1 LVIGALAGVGVEP
14 GVAVA
19 TGSAPTTGGAMA
31 GWEEST
37 AVAAGDALDDP
48 AGVEAAVA
56 GDDEGVTLAAS
67 GDAAAEAVGGWVAVG
82 AGSS

>member
-1 LVIGALAGVGVEP
+1 MGAEP

-19 TGSAPTTGGAMA
+19 TGSAPTTGVAMA

-37 AVAAGDALDDP
+37 AVATGDALDDP

-56 GDDEGVTLAAS
+56 GDDKGVLLAAS
-67 GDAAAEAVGGWVAVG
+67 GDTASKPVGGWVAVG
-82 AGSS
+82 TGWS